1 MKTKILVLGAVILF
15 VLIWFTYHN
24 YLIES
29 GNAIH
34 IAFAGPPSGEG
45 AVAGRLMSQAIQLY
59 FDEINEKGGINGKK
73 LILTPFDDQNSAK
86 IAKQKALEISKQNAV
101 AVIGHW
107 YSSASIS
114 AGEIYK
120 KYQIPAITP
129 GSVNINVTKGNE
141 WYFRNIY
148 NATDSG
154 QFLANYVKYVFKQDK
169 VSIIREQAAYG
180 SYLADVFEQECDNLG
195 MEIQNR
201 WDYNND
207 APNLTNRFQQ
217 IVDELESKK
226 EEAGVIL
233 LAVQATQAV
242 ELVRLI
248 RDQHILNQIIG
259 GSSLSEETFRNGF
272 DNFSIEKNHPG
283 FYTNDIHIAT
293 PLIFDTANEN
303 AQEFKE
309 TYQAEYGEAP
319 DWSAAYAYDTA
330 MILVKAI
337 EKAEIQGTPS
347 SLQSDRQ
354 KIRKTLASFIDIY
367 EAIEGVTGYNYF
379 DTKRDAQK
387 QPSIGVYKNKSLVSA
402 LTQFQAVRH
411 TNEIADLEQAQIEE
425 RVLFINGKY
434 MYKTNV
440 VYVGLSVIEIGDIDI
455 KNLQF
460 SLDFKLW
467 FRFQGDFNP
476 ANIEFFNVF
485 DKILNTS
492 ENCTVFESQN
502 TTTLNPLSM
511 DRFNSP
517 LEVKN
522 SKCNDANKYKEVM
535 EQLKQPI
542 ETKIKDNITYHVYR
556 IKGRF
561 RADFLPNYFAYKQN
575 LVGVSFRHRFLT
587 RKNLIY
593 VTDVLG
599 MGLAEEKSLVDRLT
613 KNHVLSPASGW
624 LMTSV
629 RFFPKIV
636 KENSAGDPD
645 HLNVPEGMV
654 EYSRFNAAI
663 QIKKDQFTLRGIIP
677 YKYAQ
682 NLMIV
687 SGILF
692 LLLTFFVRSKQT
704 LFKFLIWLFQVIF
717 ASLLLLSGEIRFADW
732 LAENVNTSQLKSIV
746 KVFDILWWLIP
757 AFLINVASERFIWT
771 PLEEKLGAMP
781 NIIRHFFALLVY
793 FLALIGII
801 VFVYE
806 QSFTSLLAASGMIA
820 MIIGLAIQIN
830 ISNVFSGIVINMER
844 PFRIGDWVKIGQFEE
859 GEIIDINW
867 RATRIK
873 ARNGCMTS
881 IPNSIAAESA
891 ILNFYYPDEVYWL
904 WPTVYVHP
912 RHPPARVKKILL
924 DALLSSDI
932 ILKDPKPVVIFTSIN
947 EWAACYW
954 IAFCADDYGN
964 KYFILEE
971 VWTRVWFHLSRADIS
986 PAVMRQEIHVFE
998 GDNSRGSGQSA
1009 MASKSPIPTKNASPS
1024 FVHQAM
1030 VNKQK

>member
-1 MKTKILVLGAVILF
+1 MKTKIWVLGAVILF
-15 VLIWFTYHN
+15 VLIWFAYHN
-24 YLIES
+24 YLRES

-34 IAFAGPPSGEG
+34 IAFAGPLSGEG
-45 AVAGRLMSQAIQLY
+45 VVAGRLMSQAIQLY
-59 FDEINEKGGINGKK
+59 FDKINERGGINGKK
-73 LILTPFDDQNSAK
+73 LILDKFDDQNSAK
-86 IAKQKALEISKQNAV
+86 IAKQMALEISKQNAV

-180 SYLADVFEQECDNLG
+180 SYLAKVFEQECKKLG
-195 MEIQNR
+195 MEIKNE
-201 WDYNND
+201 WYYNND
-207 APNLTNRFQQ
+207 EPNLTNKFKK
-217 IVDELESKK
+217 IVDELKSRK
-226 EEAGVIL
+226 EDAGVIL
-233 LAVQATQAV
+233 LAVQATQGV

-272 DNFSIEKNHPG
+272 DIFPIEKNHPG

-293 PLIFDTANEN
+293 PLIFDTANEK

-309 TYQAEYGEAP
+309 NYQDEYGEAP

-330 MILVKAI
+330 MIVVKAL
-337 EKAEIQGTPS
+337 EKAEIQGAQS
-347 SLQSDRQ
+347 SIQSDRQ
-354 KIRKTLASFIDIY
+354 KMRETLANFTNIY
-367 EAIEGVTGYNYF
+367 DAIEGVTGYNYF
-379 DTKRDAQK
+379 DENRDAQK
-387 QPSIGVYKNKSLVSA
+387 PVSIGIYKHNNFVSA
-402 LTQFQAVRH
+402 LTQFQVVRH
-411 TNEIADLEQAQIEE
+411 PNEIADLQNAIKND
-425 RVLFINGKY
+425 RVLLINEKQ

-440 VYVGLSVIEIGDIDI
+440 VYVGLSVIEISDIDI

-460 SLDFKLW
+460 TLDFKLW
-467 FRFQGDFNP
+467 FRFQGNFNP
-476 ANIEFFNVF
+476 DDIDFVNAINH
-485 DKILNTS
+485 
-492 ENCTVFESQN
+492 
-502 TTTLNPLSM
+502 
-511 DRFNSP
+511 
-517 LEVKN
+517 
-522 SKCNDANKYKEVM
+522 KEIR
-535 EQLKQPI
+535 EQLKKPI
-542 ETKIKDNITYHVYR
+542 ENKHQDKITYRVYR
-556 IKGRF
+556 IKSLF
-561 RADFLPNYFAYKQN
+561 RADFLDHFFVYKQH
-575 LVGVSFRHRFLT
+575 LVGISFRHRTLT
-587 RKNLIY
+587 RNNLIY

-599 MGLAEEKSLVDRLT
+599 MGLVKEKSLLKRLVQ
-613 KNHVLSPASGW
+613 NHVLSPDSGW
-624 LMTSV
+624 LMTRV
-629 RFFPKIV
+629 WLFPKII
-636 KENSAGDPD
+636 KEYSAGDPD
-645 HLNVPEGMV
+645 HLNVPEGMI
-654 EYSRFNAAI
+654 EYSRFNAAV
-663 QIKKDQFTLRGIIP
+663 QIKKDQFTLRGMIP

-682 NLMIV
+682 NLMVI

-704 LFKFLIWLFQVIF
+704 LFKFIIWLFQVIF
-717 ASLLLLSGEIRFADW
+717 ASLLLLSGEIKFADW
-732 LAENVNTSQLKSIV
+732 LAENVNTSQMKSIV

-771 PLEEKLGAMP
+771 PLEERLGAMP

-793 FLALIGII
+793 FMALIGII

-830 ISNVFSGIVINMER
+830 ISNVFSGIVINMES
-844 PFRIGDWVKIGQFEE
+844 PFRIGDWVKIGQFDE

-873 ARNGCMTS
+873 GRNGCMTS

-891 ILNFYYPDEVYWL
+891 IINFYYPDEVYWL

-924 DALLSSDI
+924 DALLSSEK
-932 ILKDPKPVVIFTSIN
+932 ILKDPEPVVIFTGIN

-954 IAFCADDYGN
+954 IAFCADDYGS
-964 KYFILEE
+964 KYFILEA

-986 PAVMRQEIHVFE
+986 PAVMRQEIHLFQ
-998 GDNSRGSGQSA
+998 GDNSINSDQSTTA
-1009 MASKSPIPTKNASPS
+1009 PQPPIPTNDSPT
-1024 FVHQAM
+1024 FEHKAL
-1030 VNKQK
+1030 VNKHK